1 VAKKVKVFVDSDIVI
16 SSQLSNIGA
25 AYFLLNKTNLS
36 LFVSNLSL
44 VELQRV
50 ATRHK
55 INNAQMLAFI
65 KKRFSHVNLTEEF
78 KEIESQFNSYANDP
92 NDIHVIAGAVRA
104 NVNFLLTYNLKDY
117 KIDKIKMPDNGLLL
131 EPINPVKYAQIVAKK
146 NPITNKNNTVINIA
160 HNKKTP

>member
-1 VAKKVKVFVDSDIVI
+1 MAKKVKVFVDSDIVI

-55 INNAQMLAFI
+55 INNAQMLSFI

-117 KIDKIKMPDNGLLL
+117 KIDKIKKDFG
-131 EPINPVKYAQIVAKK
+131 IIVITPAKFLQYLRS
-146 NPITNKNNTVINIA
+146 TR
-160 HNKKTP
+160 